1 MNSFKK
7 TTLGMARL
15 QRAQKILMG
24 WRFGAEQDLA
34 VPHRAKRF

>member
-1 MNSFKK
+1 MNSFKQ
-7 TTLGMARL
+7 TALEMARL